1 MRKTTILLAVV
12 CSLVV
17 GVSMA
22 FTLHLLHMRMRGGD
36 SMAGMPAGMDHA
48 AHMKMMMEQLQA
60 AQSAHHHPGQDDTPD
75 PRPEFR
81 SIKSLTADEVT
92 AYQEGIGHG
101 MAKAAE
107 QNHYPGP
114 RHVLDLATQLQL
126 SPQQTEQIEKVK
138 DAMTSG
144 AIKVGNQIIENERKL
159 NAAFDSKN
167 IDQSQLESLVKESA
181 ALQGQLR
188 LTHLDA
194 HLQIHK
200 ILTTEQIAKYDQLRG
215 YNNSGGEKTNAGSP
229 ASAPKPG
236 PGI

>member
-60 AQSAHHHPGQDDTPD
+60 AQSGHHHPGQDDRPD
-75 PRPEFR
+75 PRPEFS
-81 SIKSLTADEVT
+81 SIKSLTADEVH
-92 AYQEGIGHG
+92 AYQEGTGHG

-114 RHVLDLATQLQL
+114 RHVLDLSSQLQL
-126 SPQQTEQIEKVK
+126 SSQQTEEIKKAMDTMSASAVK
-138 DAMTSG
+138 
-144 AIKVGNQIIENERKL
+144 IGNQIIENERKL
-159 NAAFDSKN
+159 NAAFASGS
-167 IDQSQLESLVKESA
+167 IDQGQLESLVRESV
-181 ALQGQLR
+181 ALQGELR
-188 LTHLDA
+188 VTHLSA
-194 HLQIHK
+194 HLQIRK
-200 ILTTEQIAKYDQLRG
+200 ILTTDQIAKYDQLRG
-215 YNNSGGEKTNAGSP
+215 YSNPNGEKATADATG
-229 ASAPKPG
+229 KQG